1 MRTDYRGLGF
11 DPAPGSPDA
20 VMAAAERCAR
30 AAARLPGLPSGPA
43 GWTGTAAEGFGRRL
57 AEVPGEVTAAG
68 KALHAAAT
76 ILDEWAGTLL
86 ANRRRAEQ
94 LDHRALRL
102 KRSLLTASDEVDSA
116 TVTAQFSTAPGV
128 EAQRHAAV
136 ARHEQLTR
144 ELERVLQAAH
154 LLERD
159 HLAEAERV
167 TVRLR
172 TVDSEGAEAAA
183 RVPGRAELF
192 GGVGVALA
200 AQSAFAADLAATVLR
215 PAGARAEPELAAGA
229 FAAALAR

>member
-1 MRTDYRGLGF
+1 MATDYRGLGF
-11 DPAPGSPDA
+11 DPAPGSADA

-30 AAARLPGLPSGPA
+30 AASRLPAPDASAG
-43 GWTGTAAEGFGRRL
+43 GWTGGAAGAFGERL
-57 AEVPGEVTAAG
+57 AGVPGQVRAAG
-68 KALHAAAT
+68 KALRATAT

-94 LDHRALRL
+94 LDQRALRL
-102 KRSLLTASDEVDSA
+102 KRALLTASDEVDSA

-128 EAQRHAAV
+128 EAERRAAV

-144 ELERVLQAAH
+144 ELERVLESAR

-167 TVRLR
+167 ALRLR
-172 TVDSEGAEAAA
+172 TLDGEGAEAAA
-183 RVPGRAELF
+183 RIPGRAELF
-192 GGVGVALA
+192 GGLGGELA
-200 AQSAFAADLAATVLR
+200 GQSAFASGLAAAMLR
-215 PAGARAEPELAAGA
+215 PPSGRAEPEFAAGA